1 MGGQVFKGGTLSI
14 RKERIYFT
22 LEHFRT
28 KLKKLFPDCTD
39 CIGDAVLLG
48 SAGKK
53 DVSGDIDLAISDE
66 FLERCENLIDNAR
79 KEELIT
85 LYTKRARTSTLTQIT
100 KRAAI
105 ELISEYINSNSD
117 MIETCSKSAL
127 NGTLFCRF
135 PQFDI
140 GGITEGD
147 SVQIDINFGDVD
159 WLKFAYYSDVY
170 EGNVKGLHRTQL
182 MLSLF
187 TNKGYVFS
195 HNYGVKNK
203 ETNEI
208 VATSPNQAIDLL
220 NKEYNFKINQNILSN
235 YFDLDSFLRINLSQ
249 EDFHKVYNIYLKILD
264 STRCDIPENLQDYW
278 IKYQDTLGLE
288 GKFLPFDSKLIRYK
302 KYKF

>member
-1 MGGQVFKGGTLSI
+1 MGGQVFKGGTLPI
-14 RKERIYFT
+14 RKERIQPT
-22 LEHFRT
+22 LDRFVKE
-28 KLKKLFPDCTD
+28 LKRLFPMCTD
-39 CIGDAVLLG
+39 CIDGAALLG

-66 FLERCENLIDNAR
+66 FLERCENLIDNTR

-85 LYTKRARTSTLTQIT
+85 LYTKRARTSSLAQIT
-100 KRAAI
+100 KRVTI
-105 ELISEYINSNSD
+105 ELISEYINSNSIP
-117 MIETCSKSAL
+117 IETCSKSAL

-135 PQFDI
+135 PQSDL
-140 GGITEGD
+140 GSITGNF
-147 SVQIDINFGDVD
+147 VQIDINFGDVD

-195 HNYGVKNK
+195 HNYGVKK
-203 ETNEI
+203 KDTNEI
-208 VATSPNQAIDLL
+208 VAAIPDQAIDLL

-235 YFDLDSFLRINLSQ
+235 YFDLDSFLRINLSR
-249 EDFHKVYNIYLKILD
+249 EEFHKVYNIYLKILD

-278 IKYQDTLGLE
+278 IKYQDVLGLE
-288 GKFLPFDSKLIRYK
+288 GKFLPFNSKLIGYK